1 MKNTKKVG
9 IILILFLVTTHVGY
23 SQYANTKVKSK
34 FESYTDSLKK
44 VKYNYTFPIFGQKAY
59 EKGFDIPYPAG
70 GMANYVW
77 MKQDILIT
85 NLQLGFSSENEDI
98 PLTPVDFIDFGNN
111 TNVSHMINV
120 RPDLWVFPFLNV
132 YGLFGRGN
140 STTEVNIISPL
151 NFTSKVEQELTT
163 LGFGV
168 MGAAGVGPVFL
179 TVDANW
185 TWSKPKLLNEPV
197 KVSVLGIRFG
207 HSFVFKNKPQSNI
220 AVWVGTMRA
229 SLSSQTSGAIALNE
243 ALPQSFWDDKDAKV
257 ADYWSW
263 YNDLNPNNPLDAK
276 KIEVADEILTPIV
289 NSIDNANGDGIVS
302 YSMDKQVKEMW
313 NGLVGA
319 QYQLNKR
326 WQLRTEAGVVGNRK
340 SFLVSLNYR
349 FLM

>member
-1 MKNTKKVG
+1 MKSNYKIG
-9 IILILFLVTTHVGY
+9 IVLVVFLISLQVAY
-23 SQYANTKVKSK
+23 SQYANTKIKSK
-34 FESYTDSLKK
+34 YEQYTDSLKN
-44 VKYNYTFPIFGQKAY
+44 VTYDYTFPIFGQKVY
-59 EKGFDIPYPAG
+59 KKGFDIPYPG
-70 GMANYVW
+70 GLMANYIW

-85 NLQLGFSSENEDI
+85 NLQLGFSNENEDI
-98 PLTPVDFIDFGNN
+98 PLTPVDFIEFGNN
-111 TNVSHMINV
+111 TNKSGMVNF

-132 YGLFGRGN
+132 YGLFGHGN

-163 LGFGV
+163 MGFGV

-207 HSFVFKNKPQSNI
+207 HSFVFKHKPQSNI

-229 SLSSQTSGAIALNE
+229 SLSSTTSGSIALNE
-243 ALPQSFWDDKDAKV
+243 ALPESFWDSKDEYV
-257 ADYWSW
+257 NNYWDW
-263 YNDLNPNNPLDAK
+263 YNSLNPNNPIDNAK
-276 KIEVADEILTPIV
+276 IQVADEVFTPIV

-302 YSMDKQVKEMW
+302 YSMDKQVKDMW

-319 QYQLNKR
+319 QYQLNKH
-326 WQLRTEAGVVGNRK
+326 WQLRTEAGLVGNRK
-340 SFLVSLNYR
+340 SFLVSINYR